1 MKTNTGTILI
11 SVVLPCFN
19 EAPNIRAYYDEF
31 VATVDLIKYEYE
43 LLFVDDGSNDLTWHE
58 IQSLPSDKVD
68 IIGIKLLF
76 NCGHAVALQA
86 GLERSRGDAIVM
98 MDSDLQHPIT
108 YINSMISYW
117 ENGYQLVNCIRVSTH
132 KIGIIKKVTSNLFY
146 KIINLISDLS
156 LKDGESDFRLV
167 DRALMDLANS
177 YPESPKFYR
186 GIFNRLNKNSFEI
199 EYEAPA
205 RISGK
210 SSYTFAKMLSLARL
224 AITSFSDLPLML
236 ILYFGV
242 FTSLVSFVSIIFFGF
257 YKFFIDYLFISGTAM
272 LALVLIFILGL
283 LSVFIGLLA
292 MYLVDILRL
301 TRARPAFVVS
311 EIYSGG

>member
-1 MKTNTGTILI
+1 MKTDTDTILI

-19 EAPNIRAYYDEF
+19 EAANIRAYYDEF
-31 VATVDLIKYEYE
+31 VTTVDLIKYEYE
-43 LLFVDDGSNDLTWHE
+43 LLFVDDGSNDLTWLE

-98 MDSDLQHPIT
+98 MDSDLQHPIK
-108 YINSMISYW
+108 YINSMIDYW

-146 KIINLISDLS
+146 KSINLISDLS

-167 DRALMDLANS
+167 DRALMNLANS

-186 GIFNRLNKNSFEI
+186 GIFNKLNKNGFEI

-205 RISGK
+205 RTSGK
-210 SSYTFAKMLSLARL
+210 SSYTFAKMVSLARL

-242 FTSLVSFVSIIFFGF
+242 FTSLVSFASIIFFGF

-301 TRARPAFVVS
+301 TRARPTFIVS
-311 EIYSGG
+311 EIHPTE